1 MKLPSY
7 RIQQAVR
14 KYKLTD
20 PVKGDGGQIVGVTQQ
35 ANAWGHA
42 EDILQKVSDSSL
54 VHVKFQKQMGPL
66 KVEYLWPS
74 SKCAPSDA
82 VPDLKGAA
90 PLDSR
95 GVPSTY
101 ANPDAKKP
109 SNAIRKVEL
118 QWQIDECLGRITNTE
133 LRAFMRQVVIQPE
146 IVEVLRMQSNA
157 GAVATPR
164 YGINNRELNKA
175 HRSMVQCLQSAAR
188 TVCVELSKGW
198 GTPTDVKEVLYAAT
212 VLEGCKWGL
221 DRHYRSTRISEFK
234 PCSGD
239 EILFAAVLG
248 ALHKLDDTC
257 PEQAHLL
264 RSCMGWACMDEVDAP
279 VDAMRRCIA
288 IAVGRSLKTW
298 GV

>member
-20 PVKGDGGQIVGVTQQ
+20 PVKVEGGQIVGVTQQ

-42 EDILQKVSDSSL
+42 EDILQKVSDSSM
-54 VHVKFQKQMGPL
+54 VHVNFQKQMGPL

-74 SKCAPSDA
+74 AKCAQSDR
-82 VPDLKGAA
+82 VPEVKGASPA
-90 PLDSR
+90 SSR
-95 GVPSTY
+95 CVLPTY
-101 ANPDAKKP
+101 ANLDDKRPP
-109 SNAIRKVEL
+109 NAIRKVEL
-118 QWQIDECLGRITNTE
+118 QWQIDECLGRITSTE
-133 LRAFMRQVVIQPE
+133 LRAFMRQVVTQPE
-146 IVEVLRMQSNA
+146 IVEVLRMQPNA
-157 GAVATPR
+157 AAIANTR
-164 YGINNRELNKA
+164 HGINYRELTKA

-198 GTPTDVKEVLYAAT
+198 GVPTDVKEVLYAAT
-212 VLEGCKWGL
+212 VLEGCKWML
-221 DRHYRSTRISEFK
+221 ERHYRSTRISEFK
-234 PCSGD
+234 PCSGE

-248 ALHKLDDTC
+248 ALHKLDDTS

-264 RSCMGWACMDEVDAP
+264 RSCMGWACMEEVDAP

-298 GV
+298 EA